1 MSNVTAFE
9 TDRCATKPYVLLI
22 STHISETYRQK
33 IASCYIEKAGSL
45 NWQMFESTKGFA
57 HVQTLY
63 NP

>member
-9 TDRCATKPYVLLI
+9 TDLCATKLFVLLI
-22 STHISETYRQK
+22 SQLRNISTK
-33 IASCYIEKAGSL
+33 FASCYIEKAGSL